1 MSHDVLVIGAGPAG
15 SVVAGRLA
23 AAGARVALV
32 GAAARAGWEGL
43 SSRSLALLAEEGLEG
58 DEGL

>member
-1 MSHDVLVIGAGPAG
+1 VSHDVLVIGAGPAG

-23 AAGARVALV
+23 AAGARVVLV

-43 SSRSLALLAEEGLEG
+43 SRRSVALLAE
-58 DEGL
+58 